1 MPSAIFDQFHTTLGQ
16 TGAASWPVGL
26 VILFLAAAIIA
37 TILRRFRVETI
48 PGYLLAGA
56 IVGPHGLRLIAD
68 RSATEQIASLAT
80 ILLMFGIGL
89 QLDVSALRKGF
100 ASVVGLGI
108 GSTLAFV
115 AVAWGVMFV
124 PGGGS
129 APSTLFIAMALSI
142 SSTAVLVPILMARR
156 EARATHGR
164 VSLSVSI
171 VQDLMSVAMMAL
183 IPPLATWAGVPML
196 GVVGRIDDAGELP
209 TVLDLFA
216 RAGVGIG
223 GVTLMIVLARL
234 FLPRVLMIVTRLGS
248 GELLL
253 VVSAALALGAAW
265 LTGWLGFTPEMGAFL
280 AGFMLA
286 STPFRYQLS
295 GQIGPV
301 RDILVALFF
310 TLVGT
315 QVDIAAVVQ
324 YWWVVLLAVPALMI
338 GKVVLVGVSGW
349 LLGIPAAPSFL
360 TGVYVANGSEF
371 SLVLLGAGLAAGVL
385 SEVQAA
391 LAVAVVFFT
400 LIICPLLAGPSHR
413 LVPMLAVVR
422 SPRWIKASPFAPGA
436 GLDPDTRGPCHV
448 VIAGFGPVGRAI
460 ADELSTA
467 SIPFTVIELNPRT
480 VQRQTGLGRR
490 IVYGDVTN
498 PEVLE
503 SAGARAA
510 DAIIITVPDDEVSL
524 QACRAARALAP
535 RALIAVRSGF
545 VSSKIRAL
553 QHGADVVTVEEFAAA
568 DAMRR
573 EVMEAIVQR
582 FGKGEG
588 PPAANGEEKAGQTP
602 NA

>member
-1 MPSAIFDQFHTTLGQ
+1 MPHPPSCWFTLTAAQ
-16 TGAASWPVGL
+16 TGSESWPVGL
-26 VILFLAAAIIA
+26 VVLFLAAALVA
-37 TILRRFRVETI
+37 TLLRRLRIETI

-68 RSATEQIASLAT
+68 HSATEQIASLAT

-89 QLDVSALRKGF
+89 QLDVTALRKGF
-100 ASVVGLGI
+100 AAVVGLGL
-108 GSTLAFV
+108 GSTLAFI
-115 AVAWGVMFV
+115 ALAWGALFAL
-124 PGGGS
+124 GGGS
-129 APSTLFIAMALSI
+129 APSSLLLAMALSI

-156 EARATHGR
+156 EVRATHGR
-164 VSLSVSI
+164 VALGVSI

-183 IPPLATWAGVPML
+183 IPPLATWAGVPIL
-196 GVVGRIDDAGELP
+196 GVVGRIDEAGELP
-209 TVLDLFA
+209 TLVDLFA
-216 RAGVGIG
+216 RSAVGIG

-234 FLPRVLMIVTRLGS
+234 FLPRLLMIVTRLGS

-253 VVSAALALGAAW
+253 VVSTALALGAAW

-315 QVDIAAVVQ
+315 RVDIAVVMEF
-324 YWWVVLLAVPALMI
+324 WWVVLLAVPALMI
-338 GKVVLVGVSGW
+338 GKIVLVGVGGW

-371 SLVLLGAGLAAGVL
+371 SLVLIGAGLTAGVL
-385 SEVQAA
+385 AEGQAA

-413 LVPMLAVVR
+413 LVPFFA
-422 SPRWIKASPFAPGA
+422 SIGCPRWVRGTAFSRKE
-436 GLDPDTRGPCHV
+436 GLDPGAQGPRHV

-460 ADELSTA
+460 ADELA
-467 SIPFTVIELNPRT
+467 AAAIPFTVIELNPRT
-480 VQRQTGLGRR
+480 VQRQTGLGRQ
-490 IVYGDVTN
+490 IVFGDVTN

-503 SAGARAA
+503 SAGARGA

-535 RALIAVRSGF
+535 KALLAVRSGF
-545 VSSKIRAL
+545 LSSKIRAL
-553 QHGADVVTVEEFAAA
+553 QHGADLVTVEEFATAH
-568 DAMRR
+568 AMRR

-588 PPAANGEEKAGQTP
+588 TQAAEAEKTGSKV
-602 NA
+602 

>member
-1 MPSAIFDQFHTTLGQ
+1 
-16 TGAASWPVGL
+16 
-26 VILFLAAAIIA
+26 
-37 TILRRFRVETI
+37 
-48 PGYLLAGA
+48 
-56 IVGPHGLRLIAD
+56 
-68 RSATEQIASLAT
+68 
-80 ILLMFGIGL
+80 
-89 QLDVSALRKGF
+89 
-100 ASVVGLGI
+100 
-108 GSTLAFV
+108 
-115 AVAWGVMFV
+115 
-124 PGGGS
+124 
-129 APSTLFIAMALSI
+129 
-142 SSTAVLVPILMARR
+142 
-156 EARATHGR
+156 
-164 VSLSVSI
+164 
-171 VQDLMSVAMMAL
+171 
-183 IPPLATWAGVPML
+183 
-196 GVVGRIDDAGELP
+196 
-209 TVLDLFA
+209 
-216 RAGVGIG
+216 
-223 GVTLMIVLARL
+223 MIVLARL

-391 LAVAVVFFT
+391 LAEAVVFFT

-422 SPRWIKASPFAPGA
+422 SPRWIKASPLPPAR

-467 SIPFTVIELNPRT
+467 SIPFTVIELNRA
-480 VQRQTGLGRR
+480 VQRQDRPGPPDCLRRCHQPRSARIGRR
-490 IVYGDVTN
+490 
-498 PEVLE
+498 P
-503 SAGARAA
+503 RA

-524 QACRAARALAP
+524 RPAARQGPGAQGAHRGSVRLRQQQAQGVAARGRCGDGGRVRRGRRDAP
-535 RALIAVRSGF
+535 GSDGGDRAKVWEGRRPAGGEWGREG
-545 VSSKIRAL
+545 R
-553 QHGADVVTVEEFAAA
+553 A
-568 DAMRR
+568 DAECVRMTRASWG
-573 EVMEAIVQR
+573 MS
-582 FGKGEG
+582 
-588 PPAANGEEKAGQTP
+588 
-602 NA
+602 